1 MPRDLSLSLFFPA
14 YNEEANIRQSVTQ
27 ADTVLRA
34 LVDDY
39 EIIVINDGS
48 NDATG
53 AIADTLAKE
62 NNHVRV
68 VHHSPNQGYGG
79 AVISGIKTATKDYVF
94 FTDADL
100 QFDLHEI
107 KKLLAFV
114 PKHDVV
120 LGYRAKRRDPFM
132 RLANAK
138 AWNFLNRL
146 LFGLKV
152 RDIDCAF
159 KLFKRDII
167 QGIPIKS
174 RGAMI
179 SAEFL
184 IRLQR
189 QGIKFKEVA
198 VTHLPR
204 TAGSPTGA
212 KPAVIMRAFKE
223 LIQMYRG
230 DLGNVTQR
238 QAIKF
243 GFVGIA
249 NTFLDLLT
257 YIILTRTIGYFAEHV
272 LVAKALAYFLGSI
285 LSFSL
290 NRWWTF
296 KKTDPVKLMEL
307 IRFYISVAGAVIIN
321 IVSLFVFL
329 RLFHF
334 NDLPAVLLATLITF
348 AWNFVTSKFWV
359 FATRAHKRS
368 TPAYLTPSWDWLG
381 LGAIIAFVA
390 INGWY
395 WLSADNYPPHWDM
408 ANHLRNSLTY
418 TDAFHRILDSTNL
431 YDTLKATY
439 YFFVKLETYYPPF
452 TYWVSVPFI
461 FFAGRTFDAAAMS
474 NAFFLITL
482 VVTMYGIGKH
492 IWNSMTGL
500 LAACIALGFPI
511 IAGQFHEFQL
521 DMPLTVMTAV
531 AFWTL
536 LKTERWQK
544 PWWSVAFGVASGLA
558 MLTKWPYPAF
568 IIGPVIYEVIGFV
581 RAKPTVDQWRRF
593 LSGIAFSGIAF
604 AFTAGPWYLTHAK
617 SLAHNLGINWET
629 GTGEGDPSPLTPS
642 SLRLYSDVLIQAQLR
657 FLWLI
662 PIAIGLVTTFVRK
675 INIQKNG
682 ILLAYIV
689 SGWLIMTLYNNK
701 DYRFIEP
708 VLPAFAII
716 SAYWISQIRNPWRI
730 IAAFMIVLLFIF
742 HTLSVSWG
750 TRVFSNLP
758 PKIVFY
764 VPDIQEGQFRF
775 TLWEFTGYG
784 SGPPRNAY
792 WPNKELLKHLMT
804 DARSYPIAQPYRV
817 AMYYTNTMEFNREN
831 MWYTIQQLRAPV
843 RILDAAP
850 ATFSCQDTDYI
861 MTSTR
866 GGTADV
872 VFQDFPYTNAYVYNE
887 GQRTDHTTNTPL
899 CRLQTIYETQL
910 PDGNK
915 AILWKVTLQ

>member
-14 YNEEANIRQSVTQ
+14 YNEEANIRESVTQ
-27 ADTVLRA
+27 ANEVLRK

-39 EIIVINDGS
+39 EIIIINDGS

-53 AIADTLAKE
+53 AIADTLVKE
-62 NNHVRV
+62 NKRVRV
-68 VHHSPNQGYGG
+68 VHHQPNQGYGG
-79 AVISGIKTATKDYVF
+79 AVLSGIKAATKDYVF

-100 QFDLHEI
+100 QFDLQEI

-114 PKHDVV
+114 PKYDVV

-138 AWNFLNRL
+138 AWNLLNRL

-152 RDIDCAF
+152 KDIDCAF
-159 KLFKRDII
+159 KLFKRDVI

-189 QGIKFKEVA
+189 QGVTFKEVA

-204 TAGSPTGA
+204 IAGSPTGA

-230 DLGNVTQR
+230 DLGSVTQR

-243 GFVGIA
+243 GLVGIA

-257 YIILTRTIGYFAEHV
+257 YVILTRTIGYFDEHV

-296 KKTDPVKLMEL
+296 KKTDPVKLIEL
-307 IRFYISVAGAVIIN
+307 IRFYVSVTAALLIN

-329 RLFHF
+329 RLFNF
-334 NDLPAVLLATLITF
+334 NDLPAVLSATIITF

-359 FATRAHKRS
+359 FATRTHKRS
-368 TPAYLTPSWDWLG
+368 TPPYLSPTWDWLG
-381 LGAIIAFVA
+381 LSLLIAFVI

-395 WLSADNYPPHWDM
+395 WLAADTYPPHWDM

-431 YDTLKATY
+431 YEMAKATY

-452 TYWVSVPFI
+452 TYWISVPFV
-461 FFAGRTFDAAAMS
+461 FFVGRTFDAAAMS
-474 NAFFLITL
+474 NAFFLVTFVI
-482 VVTMYGIGKH
+482 TMYGIGKH
-492 IWNSMTGL
+492 IWNSTTGL

-511 IAGQFHEFQL
+511 IVGQFHEFQL

-531 AFWTL
+531 AFWFL

-544 PWWSVAFGVASGLA
+544 PWWSIAFGIASGLA

-581 RAKPTVDQWRRF
+581 HSKPTVGQWRQF
-593 LSGIAFSGIAF
+593 LLGIALSGIAFVG
-604 AFTAGPWYLTHAK
+604 TAGPWYVTHARA
-617 SLAHNLGINWET
+617 LAHNLGINWET

-642 SLRLYSDVLIQAQLR
+642 SLRLYSDVLIQAQIR

-662 PIAIGLVTTFVRK
+662 PITIGLVTTFVRK
-675 INIQKNG
+675 TNIRRNG
-682 ILLAYIV
+682 VLLAYIA

-708 VLPAFAII
+708 ILPAFAII
-716 SAYWISQIRNPWRI
+716 GAYWISQVRNPWRI
-730 IAAFMIVLLFIF
+730 IASLLIVILFIF

-750 TRVFSNLP
+750 TRIFSNLP

-784 SGPPRNAY
+784 SGPPRNEY
-792 WPNKELLKHLMT
+792 WPNKELIEHLII
-804 DARSYPIAQPYRV
+804 DAQMHTLYAPYRV

-831 MWYTIQQLRAPV
+831 MWYTIQQLRAHV

-850 ATFSCQDTDYI
+850 ATFNCQDTDYI
-861 MTSTR
+861 ITSTR
-866 GGTADV
+866 GGTANA

-887 GQRTDHTTNTPL
+887 GQRTKHTTDTPMCHL
-899 CRLQTIYETQL
+899 ETIYETQL

-915 AILWKVTLQ
+915 ATLWKITK

>member
-14 YNEEANIRQSVTQ
+14 YNEEANIRESVMQ
-27 ADTVLRA
+27 ADTVLRT
-34 LVDDY
+34 LVDEY

-48 NDATG
+48 KDATG
-53 AIADTLAKE
+53 SIADMLAKQ
-62 NNHVRV
+62 NKHVRV
-68 VHHSPNQGYGG
+68 VHHNPNQGYGG
-79 AVISGIKTATKDYVF
+79 AVISGIKAATKDYVF

-100 QFDLHEI
+100 QFDLKEI
-107 KKLLAFV
+107 KKLLKFV
-114 PKHDVV
+114 PEYDVV
-120 LGYRAKRRDPFM
+120 LGYRAKRRDPIM

-138 AWNFLNRL
+138 AWNLLNRI

-152 RDIDCAF
+152 KDIDCAF
-159 KLFKRDII
+159 KLFKRDVI
-167 QGIPIKS
+167 QSVPIKS

-189 QGIKFKEVA
+189 KDIKFKEVA

-212 KPAVIMRAFKE
+212 KPAVIMRAFRE

-243 GFVGIA
+243 GLVGLA
-249 NTFLDLLT
+249 NTLLDLLT
-257 YIILTRTIGYFAEHV
+257 YLLLTRTIGYFSEHV
-272 LVAKALAYFLGSI
+272 LVAKASAYLLGSI

-296 KKTDPVKLMEL
+296 KKSDPVKLIEV
-307 IRFYISVAGAVIIN
+307 IRFYVSVAAAVLIN
-321 IVSLFVFL
+321 ITSLFIFL
-329 RLFHF
+329 RLFSF
-334 NDLPAVLLATLITF
+334 QDLPAVVAATLLTF
-348 AWNFVTSKFWV
+348 GWNFVTSKFWV
-359 FATRAHKRS
+359 FATRTHKRTS
-368 TPAYLTPSWDWLG
+368 PPFLTPSWDWLG
-381 LGAIIAFVA
+381 LAVIITVVA

-395 WLSADNYPPHWDM
+395 WLAADNYPPHWDM

-418 TDAFHRILDSTNL
+418 TDAFHRILDSTTV
-431 YDTLKATY
+431 YDMAKAIY

-452 TYWVSVPFI
+452 TYWISVPFI

-474 NAFFLITL
+474 NAFFAITL
-482 VVTMYGIGKH
+482 VLAMYGIGKH
-492 IWNSMTGL
+492 MWNSTTGL
-500 LAACIALGFPI
+500 LAACIALGLPI

-521 DMPLTVMTAV
+521 DMPLTVMTAL

-544 PWWSVAFGVASGLA
+544 PWWSVAFGITSGLA

-568 IIGPVIYEVIGFV
+568 LIGPVLYEIIGFA
-581 RAKPTVDQWRRF
+581 RSKPTVKQWRLF
-593 LSGIAFSGIAF
+593 LGGIALSVIAF
-604 AFTAGPWYLTHAK
+604 IATMGPWYFTHAR

-629 GTGEGDPSPLTPS
+629 GTGEGDPSPLSPS

-662 PIAIGLVTTFVRK
+662 PITIGFITTFINK
-675 INIQKNG
+675 INLRKNG
-682 ILLAYIV
+682 ILFSYIIG
-689 SGWLIMTLYNNK
+689 GWIIMTIYNNK

-708 VLPAFAII
+708 ILPALAIVG
-716 SAYWISQIRNPWRI
+716 AFWISQIRNPWRI
-730 IAAFMIVLLFIF
+730 MASLLIVLLFIF

-750 TRVFSNLP
+750 TRIFSNLP

-784 SGPPRNAY
+784 SGPPRNEY
-792 WPNKELLKHLMT
+792 WPNKELLESLVN
-804 DARSYPIAQPYRV
+804 DAESSAMQQPYRV

-831 MWYTIQQLRAPV
+831 MWYSIQQLRKPV

-850 ATFSCQDTDYI
+850 ATFNCNDTDYI
-861 MTSTR
+861 LTSTL
-866 GGTADV
+866 GGTSEA
-872 VFQDFPYTNAYVYNE
+872 VFQDFPYTEAYVYNE
-887 GQRTDHTTNTPL
+887 GQRTKHTTNTAMCQL
-899 CRLQTIYETQL
+899 STIYETQL

-915 AILWKVTLQ
+915 AILWKITKQ